1 MSARTTLLPD
11 EVRDRIARL
20 EVTAAN
26 LVEGAISGLHR
37 SPYHGFSV
45 EFAQHR
51 EYTWGDELKHV
62 DWKVFARTDRFY
74 VKQYEEETNLQ
85 ASVLLDSSESMLFQ
99 GEGAPV
105 SKYEYGAT
113 LAAGLAFLLLRQQ
126 DSIGLTLFDD
136 QVRQRLPVSAH
147 PAQLRRMLTVMAEAE
162 IHGES
167 GPTQVFHQLAE
178 EMRRRGVVFVI
189 SDLFLPLEDVLEGI
203 RHLRHRRHEVVVFHV
218 LDHQELTFPF
228 EDNTRFEGLENLPH
242 LLSDPRSLR
251 DAYLEEFNKFRE
263 GVEGGCQDARA
274 DYVLV
279 DTSLPPAQTLSRYL
293 RQRQRR
299 VRR

>member
-62 DWKVFARTDRFY
+62 DWKVFARSDRFY

-85 ASVLLDSSESMLFQ
+85 AVVMLDSSESMLFK
-99 GEGAPV
+99 GDDAAV

-126 DSIGLTLFDD
+126 DSIGLTLFDE
-136 QVRQRLPVSAH
+136 QVRQRLPISAH
-147 PAQLRRMLTVMAEAE
+147 PAQLRRMLQVMADVE

-178 EMRRRGVVFVI
+178 EMRRRGVVFIV
-189 SDLFLPLEDVLEGI
+189 SDLFMPTEEVLEGI
-203 RHLRHRRHEVVVFHV
+203 RHLRHRRHEVVVLHV
-218 LDHQELTFPF
+218 LDHAELTFPYQ
-228 EDNTRFEGLENLPH
+228 DNTRFEGLENLPH

-251 DAYLEEFNKFRE
+251 DAYLEEFNAFRE
-263 GVEGGCQDARA
+263 AVEGGCQNARA

-293 RQRQRR
+293 RQRQGR

>member
-1 MSARTTLLPD
+1 VSTRTTYLPD

-20 EVTAAN
+20 EVTASN

-62 DWKVFARTDRFY
+62 DWKVFARTDRYY

-85 ASVLLDSSESMLFQ
+85 AVALLDSSESMLFQ
-99 GEGAPV
+99 GEGSAI

-113 LAAGLAFLLLRQQ
+113 LAAGLAFILLRQQ
-126 DSIGLTLFDD
+126 DSIGLTLFDE
-136 QVRQRLPVSAH
+136 QVRNRIPVSAH
-147 PAQLRRMLTVMAEAE
+147 PAQLRRMLKAMADVE

-189 SDLFLPLEDVLEGI
+189 SDLFLPLDDVLEGI

-242 LLSDPRSLR
+242 LLSDPRALR
-251 DAYLEEFNKFRE
+251 DAYLEEFRGFCAA
-263 GVEGGCQDARA
+263 VEGGCQDARV
-274 DYVLV
+274 DYVRI
-279 DTSLPPAQTLSRYL
+279 DTSVPPAQMLSRYL
-293 RQRQRR
+293 RQRQRKT
-299 VRR
+299 RR